1 MGSVRIPLLSVELLA
16 ESVRQGFQPGQ
27 AGFEIG
33 AAGAA
38 VESIDGG
45 TRDVDGGWSS
55 QRTRVRPMTAS
66 PTSSTIRIT
75 KQPAPGTK
83 LWRGL

>member
-1 MGSVRIPLLSVELLA
+1 MGSARIPLLGIELLA
-16 ESVRQGFQPGQ
+16 ESVRQSFQPGQ

-33 AAGAA
+33 AAAAA

-55 QRTRVRPMTAS
+55 QRTRVRP
-66 PTSSTIRIT
+66 TSSTIRIT